1 MQRNTRNNYQRPCLK
16 CRRLFTPD
24 NNSRSYC
31 AEHIPVIKPKKY
43 YKKGKVIQ
51 KECFESIRTICR

>member
-1 MQRNTRNNYQRPCLK
+1 MKNYQRPCLK

-31 AEHIPVIKPKKY
+31 AEHIPVIKPKKN
-43 YKKGKVIQ
+43 YKKGK
-51 KECFESIRTICR
+51 RA